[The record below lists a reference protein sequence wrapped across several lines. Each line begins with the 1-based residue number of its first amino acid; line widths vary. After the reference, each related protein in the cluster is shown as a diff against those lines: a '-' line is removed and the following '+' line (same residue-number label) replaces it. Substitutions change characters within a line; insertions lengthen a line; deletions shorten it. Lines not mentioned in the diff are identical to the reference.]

1 VIGVFL
7 VDIEGNRGEQFKQW
21 VCAARAPDE
30 ELYDVCRQQESWAD
44 IVPLPEPSG
53 AATPK

>member
-7 VDIEGNRGEQFKQW
+7 VDITGNRGEQFKQW

-30 ELYDVCRQQESWAD
+30 EFYAVCRQQDSWAD
-44 IVPLPEPSG
+44 LAPLPEPSG
-53 AATPK
+53 AALPK